1 MNANIKRRKPNTP
14 QHEVRI
20 IRNTQR
26 TEVRKNADGSRTA
39 TGYFATY
46 GTVSHNLGFRE
57 VIASGAFDESLRSNP
72 VSCFRD
78 HNAEMLLGRTE
89 SGTLQVS
96 SDSIGLRFSVNLPKG
111 VSYSDDL
118 VILLERGDAFENSFA
133 FAVDG
138 PDGDTWTEQPDGS
151 YLRTLKKVILYE
163 GSILTGNPAAYPG
176 TSVDLRS
183 CPIAIRAKL
192 SKRDAEDDD
201 PLDHPGQHWDEEQST
216 WVDDSDEDAD
226 NDTDE
231 EFNSRSEKFRCNYSC
246 PECRNRHSGQED
258 DPAIRSKRQTKDV
271 LTKRCEGRC
280 QECRDS
286 SHYKWSDFSGFAD
299 DSSKRAHQHLL
310 SLRRR

>member
-1 MNANIKRRKPNTP
+1 
-14 QHEVRI
+14 
-20 IRNTQR
+20 
-26 TEVRKNADGSRTA
+26 
-39 TGYFATY
+39 
-46 GTVSHNLGFRE
+46 
-57 VIASGAFDESLRSNP
+57 
-72 VSCFRD
+72 
-78 HNAEMLLGRTE
+78 MLLGRTE

-192 SKRDAEDDD
+192 GKRDGSEDDD
-201 PLDHPGQHWDEEQST
+201 PLDHPGQHWSDDESA

-226 NDTDE
+226 DDTDE

-246 PECRNRHSGQED
+246 PECRNRHSNLQED
-258 DPAIRSKRQTKDV
+258 DPAIRSKRQTNEV

-286 SHYKWSDFSGFAD
+286 SHYQWSDFSGFAD
-299 DSSKRAHQHLL
+299 DSSKRAALHLL
-310 SLRRR
+310 HLRR